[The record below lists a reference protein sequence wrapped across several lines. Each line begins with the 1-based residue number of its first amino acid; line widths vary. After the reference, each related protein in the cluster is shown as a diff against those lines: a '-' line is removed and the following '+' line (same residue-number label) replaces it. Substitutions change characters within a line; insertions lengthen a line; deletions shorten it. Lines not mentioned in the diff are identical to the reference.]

1 MAKLNAASAGKRKSS
16 AKGAKIVAA
25 AALFVAGAG
34 AGGAYWASEQAGQA
48 AEAYFKKAAE
58 ASAGYGKLTYEVK
71 KGFAKTA
78 ATTRWESSD
87 GRIAA
92 SGEWTMPNDLELFL
106 DKKAKISGV
115 VKAKGKDIE
124 FSGDI
129 ALSAVAQADGTQTWL
144 ASLPAFTVKGE
155 SGVVEF
161 GAGSANGEESA
172 DRLSGKFAAKWDS
185 AVSKSK
191 EGKEQM
197 KLSGLEVSGDAAVTA
212 GELPKLNLAVSAAK
226 AAAEGMSAEGVQ
238 FGIAAGKDKSG
249 YGLKAS
255 AQAKQADFMGKKISG
270 FKLKFGVSGLNY
282 DALKAFQG
290 LAEQAAKS
298 PDGKPDAKGEAQA
311 LEALEKLA
319 LGGFEAGLE
328 ELAFA
333 SGSDSVS
340 GVKAQAVLAKSQG
353 REDFSLAKKLVLKAE
368 AVFGGSWAQAAAQTS
383 GAEPA
388 EKFALAAK
396 LSYGGSEANGK
407 PLAPELGQMV
417 DGLILGWDAGLRAK
431 FPWMAPAPVQAAD
444 QNAVPAEGQEAQA
457 GQEAAAAAPAAR

>member
-1 MAKLNAASAGKRKSS
+1 MAKLNAAKAGKKKSS

-34 AGGAYWASEQAGQA
+34 AGGAYWASEQAAQA

-71 KGFAKTA
+71 KGFAKTT
-78 ATTRWESSD
+78 ATTQWENAD
-87 GRIAA
+87 KRISA
-92 SGEWTMPNDLELFL
+92 SGEWTMANDMELFL

-129 ALSAVAQADGTQTWL
+129 AVSAAAQADGTQTWQ
-144 ASLPAFTVKGE
+144 ASLPAFKVKGE

-161 GAGSANGEESA
+161 GAGSASGEESA
-172 DRLSGKFAAKWDS
+172 DRLSGKFGAKWDS
-185 AVSKSK
+185 AVSKGK
-191 EGKEQM
+191 EGKDEL
-197 KLSGLEVSGDAAVTA
+197 KLSGLELAGDASVPA
-212 GELPKLNLAVSAAK
+212 GELPKMNLTVSAAK
-226 AAAEGMSAEGVQ
+226 AEGEGMSAEGLQ
-238 FGIAAGKDKSG
+238 FGFAAGKDKAG
-249 YGLKAS
+249 YGFKAS
-255 AQAKQADFMGKKISG
+255 AQAKQADFMGKKVNG
-270 FKLKFGVSGLNY
+270 FKLKFGVAGLNY
-282 DALKAFQG
+282 DALKAFQA
-290 LAEQAAKS
+290 LAEKAAKS
-298 PDGKPDAKGEAQA
+298 PDGKPDAKSEAQA

-333 SGSDSVS
+333 SGPDSVS
-340 GVKAQAVLAKSQG
+340 GGKAQVVLAKSEG

-368 AVFGGSWAQAAAQTS
+368 AVFGGSWAQAAAQTA

-388 EKFALAAK
+388 DKFSLAAK
-396 LSYGGSEANGK
+396 LSYGASEANGK

-417 DGLILGWDAGLRAK
+417 DGLILGWDKGLRAK
-431 FPWMAPAPVQAAD
+431 FPWMAPEPAPAAE
-444 QNAVPAEGQEAQA
+444 QNAAPAEVQEPQA
-457 GQEAAAAAPAAR
+457 GQEAGPAAR